1 MLSPAV
7 AALRRVAISGI
18 EIVEH
23 GVSFPPTT
31 VPLKTR

>member
-7 AALRRVAISGI
+7 ALHRRIASSGN
-18 EIVEH
+18 EIGEH

-31 VPLKTR
+31 VPLKTQ